1 MKNKTAIIGLL
12 LMFIGFGQLVAQ
24 QGGDKAEKRK
34 ARKEKVR
41 AMKKAFIKKELSLTA
56 IEETVF
62 WPIYDEHEIQREAL
76 RKEHRETRKKYKGK
90 SPEELTDEEAEDIL
104 DSEMAFRE
112 KQLALEKA
120 YGTKLKNALPIKKV
134 LMLRKTERKFK
145 KQLLDRMK
153 KGQAGRK
160 VSNGPERHPVD

>member
-56 IEETVF
+56 TEETVF

-90 SPEELTDEEAEDIL
+90 SPEELTDAEA
-104 DSEMAFRE
+104 
-112 KQLALEKA
+112 
-120 YGTKLKNALPIKKV
+120 
-134 LMLRKTERKFK
+134 
-145 KQLLDRMK
+145 
-153 KGQAGRK
+153 
-160 VSNGPERHPVD
+160 